1 MKNLLITKGSKN
13 YCSIVNTIFRRFMV
27 NGYII
32 VLLNR
37 EVVIKIVF

>member
-1 MKNLLITKGSKN
+1 
-13 YCSIVNTIFRRFMV
+13 VNTIFRRFMV